1 LDLSKGSAVIVRL
14 IPSVQFTK
22 QSFSEVSIMQ
32 SVLTRPED
40 TVIRPQGHVNSSNVF
55 AFQDQLT
62 KAMMSPGSASLMV
75 DMSEVESLDSA
86 ALMSLVST
94 HTLAQRL
101 NKRFSLCSLSAPARI
116 IFELTQLDRAFE
128 INDQSAY
135 LEAA

>member
-1 LDLSKGSAVIVRL
+1 
-14 IPSVQFTK
+14 
-22 QSFSEVSIMQ
+22 MQ
-32 SVLTRPED
+32 SVLTRPQD

-62 KAMMSPGSASLMV
+62 KAMMCPGSASLMV

-86 ALMSLVST
+86 ALMTLVSALG
-94 HTLAQRL
+94 LAQRL

-128 INDQSAY
+128 IDNQSSY
-135 LEAA
+135 LEAAAA

>member
-1 LDLSKGSAVIVRL
+1 
-14 IPSVQFTK
+14 
-22 QSFSEVSIMQ
+22 MQ
-32 SVLTRPED
+32 SVLTRPQD

-94 HTLAQRL
+94 LSLAQRL

-128 INDQSAY
+128 IDSQSAY
-135 LEAA
+135 LEAVAA

>member
-1 LDLSKGSAVIVRL
+1 
-14 IPSVQFTK
+14 
-22 QSFSEVSIMQ
+22 MQ
-32 SVLTRPED
+32 SVLTRPQD

-94 HTLAQRL
+94 LSLAQR
-101 NKRFSLCSLSAPARI
+101 LCSLSAPARI

-128 INDQSAY
+128 IDSQAI
-135 LEAA
+135 AA